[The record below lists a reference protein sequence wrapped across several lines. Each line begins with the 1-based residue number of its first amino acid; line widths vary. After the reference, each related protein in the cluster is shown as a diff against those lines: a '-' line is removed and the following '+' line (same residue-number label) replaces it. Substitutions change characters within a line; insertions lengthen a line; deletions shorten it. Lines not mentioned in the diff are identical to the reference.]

1 MNKTIPLGRIDE
13 LRSQPD
19 ADCIAYT
26 VYGFDAIIKRYAS
39 RKALETFCK
48 AGSAHYALIKTPVH
62 QSMLVNRNT
71 QRVAA

>member
-1 MNKTIPLGRIDE
+1 MNKTIPLGRLDE
-13 LRSQPD
+13 LRSQPN

-26 VYGFDAIIKRYAS
+26 AYGFDAIIKRYAS
-39 RKALETFCK
+39 RKALEAFCK
-48 AGSAHYALIKTPVH
+48 DGSAHHALVKTSVH